1 MTLWHDIEVT
11 NEQMQCTLQS
21 HVVRDLSNMKLC
33 VLAIEKH
40 LQLGLEQDQDVVL
53 GTTYEVPD

>member
-1 MTLWHDIEVT
+1 MLRRFYIFETLD
-11 NEQMQCTLQS
+11 
-21 HVVRDLSNMKLC
+21 
-33 VLAIEKH
+33 EKY